1 MPGRLHRFARALL
14 RATLPRDLRDAV
26 VGDLD
31 DERREQ
37 RGAGMTTREADRW
50 AARQAFGSL
59 PAALRLR
66 LMQPSATASVFS
78 GGDTMHGLWQDVR
91 YSARLMRK
99 HPLMTCAAIGTLAL
113 GIGATT
119 AIFSVVH
126 AALLRELPFH
136 QPERLVSIY
145 ESFRTNFTRGVA
157 NPANFDFWERHATSF
172 SHIAA
177 MRGSR
182 LTLTG
187 AGDAAEMSVQAVMP
201 SFFDTLGVWPA
212 IGRRLTDADAAAT
225 ASAVLISDDL
235 WRTRFAADPDV
246 TARNIVL
253 SGSARPV
260 AGVMPPGF
268 RFPHDTDLWEALSLP
283 PEVRADGRSWFLGVV
298 ARLKPGVSVA
308 EAQAEMHTLAEQLR
322 DAHPARQKERGA
334 WVIGLHEDL
343 VDRVA
348 DGLKL
353 LQGAVALVLLI
364 AIANVAN
371 LLLAHSTARDREFA
385 IRTAVGA
392 SRLRLLRQLLT
403 ESLML
408 GLCGGAAG
416 SLLAV
421 GGVRALVALSP
432 LRLPPGMEPAVD
444 GVVLAF
450 TLGIAVLASVLFGV
464 APALIATRLRG
475 AGGAARPIA
484 AGGGAAGG
492 RFRAGLVIAEV
503 ALAVVLLVGA
513 GLLLRSFGLLM
524 SQEVGFA
531 GDRVL
536 TATTTLPNAR
546 YDTPERRAQFWD
558 ALFTRLQALPGV
570 TAAGGS
576 TALPFSNYEWQTGF
590 TLVGREDD
598 PVQPTSIRT
607 VHPGYFQ
614 TLGVPILSGRGFD
627 ARDGAGGE
635 RAVIVND
642 TFARTYLSGLDPIGQ
657 RVRFAGTPA
666 PPPAAIVGVAGDT
679 RHYRLTEPP
688 APEVYRPLAQQP
700 PAVMVIA
707 IRTAQDPRGAV
718 SLLRAAVRDIDPDLP
733 VEQVLTMDALV
744 ARTVADRRFYLT
756 LMGFFSLLALGLALL
771 GVYSVMAYVV
781 GRRTREIGVRLALG
795 ASPRQVR
802 RTVLGPSAVLVAAG
816 LTVGVGAAL
825 LASRVLESLL
835 FGVTPTDPATIAM
848 SVMVLAVAALAA
860 AYLPA
865 RRAGRLNPAAAL
877 RQD

>member
-1 MPGRLHRFARALL
+1 MRRMLHWFSRALL
-14 RATLPRDLRDAV
+14 RSALPADLRDPV
-26 VGDLD
+26 LGDLE
-31 DERREQ
+31 DETRE
-37 RGAGMTTREADRW
+37 RLAAGMSP
-50 AARQAFGSL
+50 RQAGWWAIGQALRSV

-66 LMQPSATASVFS
+66 TMEPSGTATALS
-78 GGDTMHGLWQDVR
+78 GGDIMHGLWQDLR
-91 YSARLMRK
+91 YAARMMRR
-99 HPLMTCAAIGTLAL
+99 HPLMAAAAIATLAL

-145 ESFRTNFTRGVA
+145 ESFRTTFTRGVV
-157 NPANFDFWERHATSF
+157 NPANFDYWERHATSF
-172 SHIAA
+172 SHITA

-201 SFFDTLGVWPA
+201 SFFDALGVSPA

-235 WRTRFAADPDV
+235 WRTRFGADSDV
-246 TARNIVL
+246 TQRTIVL
-253 SGSARPV
+253 SGTARPV
-260 AGVMPPGF
+260 AGVMPAGF
-268 RFPHDTDLWEALSLP
+268 RFPHDTDLWETLSLP
-283 PEVRADGRSWFLGVV
+283 PELRTDGRSWFLGVV
-298 ARLKPGVSVA
+298 ARLKSGVTVV
-308 EAQAEMHTLAEQLR
+308 EAQAEMNTLAEQLR
-322 DAHPARQKERGA
+322 DAHPGRQKDRGA

-416 SLLAV
+416 FLLAV

-450 TLGIAVLASVLFGV
+450 TLGIAAVASVLFGV
-464 APALIATRLRG
+464 APALIATRVRG
-475 AGGAARPIA
+475 AGGAARPMA
-484 AGGGAAGG
+484 AGAGATGG
-492 RFRAGLVIAEV
+492 RFRSGLVIAEV

-513 GLLLRSFGLLM
+513 GLLMRSFGLLM

-536 TATTTLPNAR
+536 TATTTLPNTR
-546 YDTPERRAQFWD
+546 YDTHERRAQFWD
-558 ALFTRLQALPGV
+558 ELFTRLEAIPGV

-590 TLVGREDD
+590 KLVGQEDG

-627 ARDGAGGE
+627 ARDGTGGE

-657 RVRFAGTPA
+657 RVRFEGSPE
-666 PPPAAIVGVAGDT
+666 PPPAVVVGVAGDT

-700 PAVMVIA
+700 PALMVIA

-718 SLLRAAVRDIDPDLP
+718 SLLRAAVRDLDPDLP
-733 VEQVLTMDALV
+733 LEHVRTMDELV
-744 ARTVADRRFYLT
+744 GRTVADRRFYLT
-756 LMGFFSLLALGLALL
+756 LVGFFSLLALGLALL

-781 GRRTREIGVRLALG
+781 GRRTREIGVRMALG
-795 ASPRQVR
+795 ASARQVR
-802 RTVLGPSAVLVAAG
+802 RTVLAPGAVLVSAG
-816 LTVGVGAAL
+816 LALGTGAAL
-825 LASRVLESLL
+825 LASRALESLL
-835 FGVTPTDPATIAM
+835 FGITPADPVTFTM
-848 SVMVLAVAALAA
+848 SVAVLAATGLAA

-865 RRAGRLNPAAAL
+865 RRAGQLNPAVAL